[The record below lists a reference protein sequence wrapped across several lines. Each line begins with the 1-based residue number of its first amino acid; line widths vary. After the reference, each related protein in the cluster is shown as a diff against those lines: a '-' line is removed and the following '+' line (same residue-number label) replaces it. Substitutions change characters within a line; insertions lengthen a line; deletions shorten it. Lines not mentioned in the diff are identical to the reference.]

1 MRHASLF
8 LFLFLLNQSTVSAQ
22 SPTTST
28 NREEILAYKL
38 TLPKAHSLISA
49 TRDMSRYAMSLPD
62 FQQRAVKMMT
72 MTTAQQQAE
81 MEADANLVKILK
93 DQGLTA
99 KEYMVGGPALRMAML
114 IAEGNASPNLY
125 ASPENLAFARKNMAV
140 LKPRA
145 DSVEAMMKRPP
156 GKGNSDW

>member
-8 LFLFLLNQSTVSAQ
+8 LFLFLLNQATSSAQ
-22 SPTTST
+22 SPTAPS
-28 NREEILAYKL
+28 NRDEILAYKL

-49 TRDMSRYAMSLPD
+49 TRDMTKYAMTLPD

-72 MTTAQQQAE
+72 MTSAQQQAE
-81 MEADANLVKILK
+81 LEADPNAVKIFK
-93 DQGLTA
+93 DNGLTA

-114 IAEGNASPNLY
+114 IAEGNTSPNLF

-145 DSVEAMMKRPP
+145 DSVEAIMKRPP
-156 GKGNSDW
+156 SR

>member
-8 LFLFLLNQSTVSAQ
+8 LFLFLLNQATASAQ
-22 SPTTST
+22 SATSTTT

-49 TRDMSRYAMSLPD
+49 TRDMTKYAMGLPD
-62 FQQRAVKMMT
+62 FQQRAMKMMT

-81 MEADANLVKILK
+81 LEADPNAVKIFK
-93 DQGLTA
+93 DHGLTA

-114 IAEGNASPNLY
+114 LAAGSTSPNIFASP
-125 ASPENLAFARKNMAV
+125 ANLAFARQNMAV

-156 GKGNSDW
+156 GK

>member
-8 LFLFLLNQSTVSAQ
+8 LFLFLLNQATGSAQ
-22 SPTTST
+22 SPTAPS
-28 NREEILAYKL
+28 NRDEILAYKL

-49 TRDMSRYAMSLPD
+49 TRDMTKYAMTLPD

-72 MTTAQQQAE
+72 MTSAQQQAE
-81 MEADANLVKILK
+81 LEADPNAVKIFK
-93 DQGLTA
+93 DNGLTV

-114 IAEGNASPNLY
+114 ITEGNTSPNLF

-145 DSVEAMMKRPP
+145 DSVEAIMKRPP
-156 GKGNSDW
+156 SK

>member
-8 LFLFLLNQSTVSAQ
+8 LFLVLLTQSTVSAQ
-22 SPTTST
+22 SPAPGA
-28 NREEILAYKL
+28 NAHREEILAYKL

-49 TRDMSRYAMSLPD
+49 TRDMTRYAMGLPD

-81 MEADANLVKILK
+81 MEADANAVKILK
-93 DQGLTA
+93 EHGLTA

-114 IAEGNASPNLY
+114 ITEGSTNANLFASP
-125 ASPENLAFARKNMAV
+125 ANLAFARQNMAV

-156 GKGNSDW
+156 AK

>member
-8 LFLFLLNQSTVSAQ
+8 LFLFLLTQATASAQ
-22 SPTTST
+22 TPAPSNT

-49 TRDMSRYAMSLPD
+49 TRDMTKYAMGLPD

-72 MTTAQQQAE
+72 MTSAQQQAE
-81 MEADANLVKILK
+81 LEADPNAVKIFK
-93 DQGLTA
+93 DHGLTT

-114 IAEGNASPNLY
+114 MAEGSTNPNLY
-125 ASPENLAFARKNMAV
+125 ASPANLAFAKQNMSV

-156 GKGNSDW
+156 GK

>member
-1 MRHASLF
+1 
-8 LFLFLLNQSTVSAQ
+8 
-22 SPTTST
+22 
-28 NREEILAYKL
+28 
-38 TLPKAHSLISA
+38 
-49 TRDMSRYAMSLPD
+49 
-62 FQQRAVKMMT
+62 MMT

-125 ASPENLAFARKNMAV
+125 ASPENLAFAKKNMAV

-156 GKGNSDW
+156 GNSGKKGQTPFDGAATASSSGSVVKRSLTLFCPSEPRLT

>member
-8 LFLFLLNQSTVSAQ
+8 LFLFLINQATASAQ
-22 SPTTST
+22 SPAPANT

-49 TRDMSRYAMSLPD
+49 TRDVSRYAMGLPD

-81 MEADANLVKILK
+81 LEADANVVKILK

-114 IAEGNASPNLY
+114 IAEGNASPNIY
-125 ASPENLAFARKNMAV
+125 ASPENLAFAKKNMAV

-156 GKGNSDW
+156 GK

>member
-1 MRHASLF
+1 
-8 LFLFLLNQSTVSAQ
+8 
-22 SPTTST
+22 
-28 NREEILAYKL
+28 
-38 TLPKAHSLISA
+38 
-49 TRDMSRYAMSLPD
+49 MSLPD

-114 IAEGNASPNLY
+114 IAEGNTSPNIY
-125 ASPENLAFARKNMAV
+125 ASPENLAFAKKNMAV

-156 GKGNSDW
+156 VEIANQDKRGQTPFDHTAASRSHCDSVKWSLTPL